1 MTKSKVLILTILI
14 LVFVSTAC
22 NAPTI
27 ATQQAVEIPPTPFP
41 DTPAPP
47 EIKAPLVESPSLVKI
62 RFVNELDGWG
72 VTETRIVRTNDGAI
86 TWHNVTPTE
95 LTEIGYSVELF
106 VLDNNRVWVQK
117 PDFENY
123 PNGGILFRTFDW
135 GITWT
140 TVKTPF
146 SGGHLNFLDENQGW
160 MLADLGVGAGS
171 NAVAVFQTT
180 DGGMTWTL
188 KFINDPNHAGAS
200 DSLPLG
206 GLKFG
211 LTPLDMQAAWIYGVV
226 YAQGTPYLF
235 RTDDGGAAWSRVAL
249 PLPASSENAEVSID
263 QISFV
268 TQTDAYLVARVT
280 SDAVNTA
287 IYVSNDSGKT
297 WSLMPILIPG
307 SGFLDIVSTA
317 EAILY
322 NREKFFVTTDAA
334 RTWNP
339 VSPDVAFG
347 EIFIG
352 MDFLNTSAGYV
363 ITQDPTN
370 RRSLYRTED
379 GGLTWY
385 PVIP

>member
-27 ATQQAVEIPPTPFP
+27 ATQQVVEIPPTPFP

-62 RFVNELDGWG
+62 RFVNKLDGWG

-95 LTEIGYSVELF
+95 LTEIGHSVELF

-123 PNGGILFRTFDW
+123 PNGGILFRTFDG

-211 LTPLDMQAAWIYGVV
+211 LAPLDMQTAWIYGVV
-226 YAQGTPYLF
+226 YAPGTPYLF

-249 PLPASSENAEVSID
+249 PLPAHSENA
-263 QISFV
+263 
-268 TQTDAYLVARVT
+268 
-280 SDAVNTA
+280 
-287 IYVSNDSGKT
+287 
-297 WSLMPILIPG
+297 
-307 SGFLDIVSTA
+307 
-317 EAILY
+317 
-322 NREKFFVTTDAA
+322 
-334 RTWNP
+334 
-339 VSPDVAFG
+339 
-347 EIFIG
+347 
-352 MDFLNTSAGYV
+352 
-363 ITQDPTN
+363 
-370 RRSLYRTED
+370 
-379 GGLTWY
+379 
-385 PVIP
+385 